1 MKLFIYLF
9 SMGIIST
16 PFYVILRI
24 LSVRKEERIEREKRM
39 FVDSVLDGL
48 RLDKMLSEN
57 PDAEPTHPKNWESF
71 Q

>member
-1 MKLFIYLF
+1 M
-9 SMGIIST
+9 IILYFFLYAFLT
-16 PFYVILRI
+16 TVVYVILRI